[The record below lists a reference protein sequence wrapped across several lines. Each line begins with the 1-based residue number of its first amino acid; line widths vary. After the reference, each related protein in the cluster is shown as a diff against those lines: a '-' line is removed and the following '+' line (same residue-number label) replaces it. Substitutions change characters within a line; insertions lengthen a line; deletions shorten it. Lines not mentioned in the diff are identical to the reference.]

1 MSKGL
6 EEWKYTRK
14 NYLQLKKEKYHK
26 CKELGMILDSCNE
39 RCDIIEKELKEGEK
53 NKQALKVIKNANLN
67 VVYYGYIDGKD
78 VYALRI
84 GEREIKYISQEEY
97 DLLKES

>member
-6 EEWKYTRK
+6 KALERLERGYCVTRDERL
-14 NYLQLKKEKYHK
+14 YLCDTIKK
-26 CKELGMILDSCNE
+26 D
-39 RCDIIEKELKEGEK
+39 LKEGEK
-53 NKQALKVIKNANLN
+53 NKQALEIIKNANLN

-97 DLLKES
+97 DLLKEN